1 MASGAARDYSTI
13 SPSALSLLLMKSQTA
28 IPFAKQAASLVYG
41 GSAPSDLAET
51 MKGGGATRSL
61 KHFQKR
67 YQSLDTLLTEAAL
80 PRVLEIGA
88 GLSFRGLELA
98 RTTSTFYVDTDLP
111 KIAALKTELVGKLH
125 PGPLVGKLLV
135 RPLDALNGD
144 ALLAVVDLLPQGPLA
159 IINEGLLIYLNA
171 DEKARL
177 ACNVRAALLA
187 RGGVWLT
194 ADVYIRNPADFPG
207 VFAEP
212 AARRFLDEHHVD
224 DNKFAGWGE
233 AERFFHDN
241 GFLIQKKLVPAH
253 TKHVRE
259 SWVLSAKS

>member
-1 MASGAARDYSTI
+1 
-13 SPSALSLLLMKSQTA
+13 MKSQTA
-28 IPFAKQAASLVYG
+28 IPFAKEAASLVYG

-51 MKGGGATRSL
+51 MKGGGATRNL

-67 YQSLDTLLTEAAL
+67 YQSLDTLLREAAL

-98 RTTSTFYVDTDLP
+98 RTTNTFYVDTDLP
-111 KIAALKTELVGKLH
+111 KIAALKAELVEKLH
-125 PGPLVGKLLV
+125 PGPLVGTLHV

-144 ALLAVVDLLPQGPLA
+144 ALLAAVDLLPAGPLA

-171 DEKARL
+171 EEKARL
-177 ACNVRAALLA
+177 ARNVHAALLE

-194 ADVYIRNPADFPG
+194 ADVYIRNPADFPA

-212 AARRFLDEHHVD
+212 TARRFLDEHRVD
-224 DNKFAGWGE
+224 ENKFAGWEE
-233 AERFFHDN
+233 AERFFTEN
-241 GFLIQKKLVPAH
+241 GFSIQKKLVPEH
-253 TKHVRE
+253 SKHVRE
-259 SWVLSAKS
+259 SWMLSARS